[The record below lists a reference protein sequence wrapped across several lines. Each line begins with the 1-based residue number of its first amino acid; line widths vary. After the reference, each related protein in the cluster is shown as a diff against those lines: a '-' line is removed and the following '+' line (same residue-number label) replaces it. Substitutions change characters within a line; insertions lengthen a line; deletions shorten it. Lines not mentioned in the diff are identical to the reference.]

1 MRLRLMLLLFVL
13 LLVAC
18 DSKDEPVA
26 ELESSTRNTAPTR
39 SPATTDDTSTPVEL
53 ASHGSIAYVQ
63 DGNLLIWDFATETST
78 PIADQVEPEQLF
90 LSPDATMLAYHRR
103 ERGLSE
109 VYMFNKA
116 TMTSA
121 LLDSFETFTNRQI
134 WQVSWSPDNQWVLI
148 GSNGIDLLVK
158 VDGTDRQEIGRD
170 ARIQNQWL
178 PDNTIL
184 SMVAYSLSVD
194 GSTVTVEKAEHY
206 DPTTQTV
213 TPLGLEAEYADYSA
227 FYQAIADLGYDLSGR
242 SQGTLPA
249 DDSPTITWP
258 ADYDGSR
265 LVMCATW
272 QVTSFDQS
280 TVYYEAPDTAQL
292 SANYPLDNGEFL
304 FLEWRYPTCQF
315 GVPEVRLLRLNADGE
330 VSVLG
335 EGVYPGDSQ
344 DVRRV
349 AWIGNRFLVSPDQQL
364 VAWISG
370 NIQKTQGA
378 LHLTNLATGDSTV
391 LIAEPIANI
400 FWMP

>member
-1 MRLRLMLLLFVL
+1 MRLRLIAIVFVL

-18 DSKDEPVA
+18 NSEDKPVA
-26 ELESSTRNTAPTR
+26 ELESSTRNTAPTH
-39 SPATTDDTSTPVEL
+39 SQTTTNDVSTPAEL
-53 ASHGSIAYVQ
+53 TASGAIVYIQ
-63 DGNLLIWDFATETST
+63 DGNLLIWDFATKTST

-116 TMTSA
+116 TMIST

-148 GSNGIDLLVK
+148 GSNGIDLIVK
-158 VDGTDRQEIGRD
+158 VDGTDRQEVGRD
-170 ARIQNQWL
+170 SRIQNQWL
-178 PDNTIL
+178 ADNTIL
-184 SMVAYSLSVD
+184 SIVAYSSNFD
-194 GSTVTVEKAEHY
+194 GSLVVEKIGHY
-206 DPTTQTV
+206 DPTTQTT
-213 TPLGLEAEYADYSA
+213 TPLELGSEYPDYST
-227 FYQAIADLGYDLSGR
+227 FYQAIADLGYDLSWRLGDAPP
-242 SQGTLPA
+242 T
-249 DDSPTITWP
+249 DDSLTITWP

-280 TVYYEAPDTAQL
+280 TVYYEASDTAQL
-292 SANYPLDNGEFL
+292 SANYQLGNGEFL
-304 FLEWRYPTCQF
+304 FLEWRYPNCQF
-315 GVPEVRLLRLNADGE
+315 GVPKVRMLRLNADGE
-330 VSVLG
+330 VSTLG
-335 EGVYPGDSQ
+335 EDIYPGESQ

-349 AWIGNRFLVSPDQQL
+349 AWIGNRFVVSPDEQA
-364 VAWISG
+364 VVWISG
-370 NIQKTQGA
+370 NIQQTEGA